1 MEAQRRKIAV
11 SNDSIREALYERLR
25 SFGINVDIFRNF
37 DLTDEELTDFVNR
50 LTKLM
55 KKRGTFI
62 VL

>member
-25 SFGINVDIFRNF
+25 SFGISVDIFRNF
-37 DLTDEELTDFVNR
+37 NLTDEELTDFVNR